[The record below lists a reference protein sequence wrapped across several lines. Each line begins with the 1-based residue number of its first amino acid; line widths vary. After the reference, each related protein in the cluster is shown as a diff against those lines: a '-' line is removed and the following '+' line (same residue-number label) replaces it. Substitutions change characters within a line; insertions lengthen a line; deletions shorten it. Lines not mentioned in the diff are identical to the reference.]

1 MYELRIIRM
10 EVNMSNS
17 LAEKAEY
24 SPLNNTGQTNKTG
37 NADTANIPS
46 NYARIIGRELALNIR
61 DIPKLLQ
68 FTQLST
74 QQFMQEDTRL
84 TAQQQIQI
92 LHNALYLSEHLDFGL
107 RLGQRLTP
115 STHGAMGFLANNSA
129 NLLIALKAFQTFLP
143 TRISFARLELQ
154 INADI
159 VNCSV
164 RFDIA
169 LSPTVRRV
177 LSETCAVIFHEC
189 AAFIVGRPVTEVSLY
204 FSHTEPSYSDC
215 YADYLPGVYSFT
227 ANDLMV
233 KIPLSVCETPN
244 ASANQEGYLLAM
256 QQCELML
263 AQLNRQ
269 TQSELYQIQK
279 VMLSHPLSDLNETS
293 VAAALFVSKRTLTRK
308 LKQHD
313 LSFREIRDNILS
325 QQASSYLR
333 DSELSVEAIA
343 SLLNY
348 HDSANFRRAFK
359 RWFGMTPSDYR
370 KEQSAPS

>member
-1 MYELRIIRM
+1 
-10 EVNMSNS
+10 MSNS

>member
-1 MYELRIIRM
+1 MYEVRIIRM

-17 LAEKAEY
+17 PAEKAEY
-24 SPLNNTGQTNKTG
+24 YPLNNTGQTNKTG

-92 LHNALYLSEHLDFGL
+92 LHNALYLSEHPDFGL

-293 VAAALFVSKRTLTRK
+293 VAAALFLSKRTLARK